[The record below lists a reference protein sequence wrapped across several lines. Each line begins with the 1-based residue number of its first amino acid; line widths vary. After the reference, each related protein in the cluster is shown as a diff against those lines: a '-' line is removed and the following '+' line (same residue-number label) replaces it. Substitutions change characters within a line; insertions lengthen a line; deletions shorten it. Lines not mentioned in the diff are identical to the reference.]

1 MRITSIDII
10 GYGKWSDA
18 HFNNIANFQ
27 VFYGEN
33 EAGKST
39 IMAFIH
45 SILFGFP
52 TKQQSIPRM
61 EPKNGG
67 PYGGRLT
74 LEDTPLGKVIIERL
88 KGKATGDV
96 RIYYGDG
103 QTAGEEKLPEIIGE
117 IDRNTY
123 EAIFSFDIHGLQN
136 IHQWKKR
143 EFERYLLATGTTGS
157 DALLKGAEALQKK
170 LDSLY
175 KPSGR
180 NPLIN
185 QQLKKVKEAQ
195 QAFQNAK
202 KQNAQYEQLINEK
215 EQAIVRQTE
224 LQNEKTTMR
233 VELDTLATLADLW
246 SLYQE
251 WKALSNKAS
260 ETTEAIF
267 PPDGVIR
274 LEHLHLREK
283 EWQNQLIQLEER
295 QKNLISNNNYEHSAF
310 FAENEA
316 EVTYLIETYAAF
328 GEREIQLKNLKQE
341 IKFQQVD
348 TKQPL
353 RIWSSELEQ
362 TMIHLKEKEQS
373 HKEQQHDIQ
382 LKLKFTNDSEEK
394 LQKKIDQ
401 IEAEMW
407 DNKTFQQAKEKLQ
420 DSPKTSKTK
429 TMVSLGI
436 FAVAFVLMIVFQAIW
451 SVALVFVSALIV
463 GYAFITTGKSSP
475 TNNEQILAFLEQK
488 KIRQEWQQLLNE
500 MDMVASQIAELRAAE
515 NKLSENIY
523 QHTMELRHFFSDLG
537 INSEPSSNWHYE
549 LSIYKKNS
557 EKRQLAMELISK
569 LEPLAEKQEAYRAR
583 LENLK
588 LPIDYT
594 DTEEKITFLRQG
606 LLYYRNHLTENAK
619 LAEKLEQVTM
629 QLDLVKQDLLL
640 VKKEKADLLE
650 RANVS
655 NEEDFRMAAMRV
667 KEEQK
672 WRERLVL
679 IEAQLE
685 PEKREA
691 LNRYENQAT
700 IKEKE
705 LQLEESLRQIELE
718 QEQLHASL
726 AAQNHAIDKL
736 EEGGTFAV
744 LMQEFYSEKSKLQQ
758 ISAEW
763 TETKLALQMLQN
775 TMQQLQEGKLP
786 KTLKLASEYFNHLTS
801 GNYRKVYLQDNRLQ
815 VESKDSIPFFPEELS
830 QATKEQL
837 YLAIRFALIDVIH
850 KDFPLPIIIDDGFV
864 HFDSSRM
871 GQMMQLLQKRKSEN
885 QVIFFTCHQETRKYF
900 SSEDIRV
907 L

>member
-136 IHQWKKR
+136 IHQWKKK

-202 KQNAQYEQLINEK
+202 KQNAQYEELINEK

-246 SLYQE
+246 PLYQE
-251 WKALSNKAS
+251 WKVLSNKAS
-260 ETTEAIF
+260 ETTEATF

-407 DNKTFQQAKEKLQ
+407 DNKIFQQAKEKLQ

-537 INSEPSSNWHYE
+537 INSEPSSNWLYE
-549 LSIYKKNS
+549 LSVYKKNS

-569 LEPLAEKQEAYRAR
+569 LEPLVEKQEAYRTR

-691 LNRYENQAT
+691 LNQYENQAT

-718 QEQLHASL
+718 QEQIHASL

-758 ISAEW
+758 ISTEW

-801 GNYRKVYLQDNRLQ
+801 GNYRKVYLHDNRLQ

>member
-136 IHQWKKR
+136 IHQWKKK

-157 DALLKGAEALQKK
+157 DALLKAAEALQKK

-202 KQNAQYEQLINEK
+202 KQNAQYEQLINAK

-224 LQNEKTTMR
+224 LQKEKTTMR
-233 VELDTLATLADLW
+233 VELDALATLVDLW
-246 SLYQE
+246 PLYQE

-260 ETTEAIF
+260 ETTEATF

-274 LEHLHLREK
+274 LEHLNLREK

-310 FAENEA
+310 FVENEA

-362 TMIHLKEKEQS
+362 TMIDLKEKEQS

-436 FAVAFVLMIVFQAIW
+436 FAVAFVLMIVFQTIW

-500 MDMVASQIAELRAAE
+500 MDIVASQIAELRAAE

-537 INSEPSSNWHYE
+537 INTEPSSNWHYE

>member
-136 IHQWKKR
+136 IHQWKKK

-157 DALLKGAEALQKK
+157 DALLKAAEALQKK

-202 KQNAQYEQLINEK
+202 KQNAQYEELINEK

-224 LQNEKTTMR
+224 LQKEKTTMR
-233 VELDTLATLADLW
+233 VELDALATLADLW
-246 SLYQE
+246 PLYQE

-260 ETTEAIF
+260 ETTEATF

-274 LEHLHLREK
+274 LEHLNLREK

-463 GYAFITTGKSSP
+463 GYAFITTGKASP

-537 INSEPSSNWHYE
+537 INSEPSSNWLYE
-549 LSIYKKNS
+549 LSVYKKNS

-569 LEPLAEKQEAYRAR
+569 LEPLVEKQEAYRAR

-588 LPIDYT
+588 LPIEYT

-655 NEEDFRMAAMRV
+655 NEEDFCMAAMRV

-718 QEQLHASL
+718 HEQLHASL

-815 VESKDSIPFFPEELS
+815 VESKDRIPFFPEELS

>member
-136 IHQWKKR
+136 IHQWKKK

-202 KQNAQYEQLINEK
+202 KQNAQYEELINEK

-224 LQNEKTTMR
+224 LQKEKTTMR
-233 VELDTLATLADLW
+233 VELDALATLTDLW
-246 SLYQE
+246 PLYQE

-260 ETTEAIF
+260 ETTEATF

-295 QKNLISNNNYEHSAF
+295 QKNLISNNNYEHSVF

-407 DNKTFQQAKEKLQ
+407 DNKTFQQAKEKMQ

-500 MDMVASQIAELRAAE
+500 MDMVASQMAELRAAE

-537 INSEPSSNWHYE
+537 INSEPSSNWLYE

-569 LEPLAEKQEAYRAR
+569 LEPLVEKQEAYRAR

-588 LPIDYT
+588 LPIEYT

-718 QEQLHASL
+718 QEQIHASL

>member
-136 IHQWKKR
+136 IHQWKKK

-224 LQNEKTTMR
+224 LQKEKTTMR

-246 SLYQE
+246 PLYQE

-260 ETTEAIF
+260 ETTEATF

-407 DNKTFQQAKEKLQ
+407 DNKTFQQAKEKMQ

-523 QHTMELRHFFSDLG
+523 QHTMEIRHFFSDLG
-537 INSEPSSNWHYE
+537 INSEPSSNWLYE
-549 LSIYKKNS
+549 LSVYKKNS

-569 LEPLAEKQEAYRAR
+569 LEPLVEKQEAYRAR

-588 LPIDYT
+588 LPIEYT

>member
-123 EAIFSFDIHGLQN
+123 EVIFSFDIHGLQN
-136 IHQWKKR
+136 IHQWKKK

-224 LQNEKTTMR
+224 LQKEKTTMR

-246 SLYQE
+246 PLYQE

-260 ETTEAIF
+260 ETTEATF

-407 DNKTFQQAKEKLQ
+407 DNKTFQQAKEKMQ

-523 QHTMELRHFFSDLG
+523 QHTMEIRHFFSDLG
-537 INSEPSSNWHYE
+537 INSEPSSNWLYE
-549 LSIYKKNS
+549 LSVYKKNS

-569 LEPLAEKQEAYRAR
+569 LEPLVEKQEAYRAR

-588 LPIDYT
+588 LPIEYT

-815 VESKDSIPFFPEELS
+815 VESKDRIPFFPEELS

>member
-74 LEDTPLGKVIIERL
+74 LEGTPLGKVIIERL

-136 IHQWKKR
+136 IHQWKKK

-224 LQNEKTTMR
+224 LQKEKTTMR

-246 SLYQE
+246 PLYQE

-260 ETTEAIF
+260 ETTEATF

-407 DNKTFQQAKEKLQ
+407 DNKTFQQAKEKMQ

-523 QHTMELRHFFSDLG
+523 QHTMEIRHFFSDLG
-537 INSEPSSNWHYE
+537 INSEPSSNWLYE
-549 LSIYKKNS
+549 LSVYKKNS

-569 LEPLAEKQEAYRAR
+569 LEPLVEKQEAYRTR

-619 LAEKLEQVTM
+619 LTEKLEQVTM

>member
-136 IHQWKKR
+136 IHQWKKK

-202 KQNAQYEQLINEK
+202 KQNAQYEELINEK

-224 LQNEKTTMR
+224 LQNKKTTMR

-246 SLYQE
+246 PLYQE
-251 WKALSNKAS
+251 WKVLSNKAS
-260 ETTEAIF
+260 ETTEATF

-401 IEAEMW
+401 IESEMW
-407 DNKTFQQAKEKLQ
+407 DNKTFQQAKEKMQ

-436 FAVAFVLMIVFQAIW
+436 FAVVFVLMIVFQAIW

-523 QHTMELRHFFSDLG
+523 QHTMEIRHFFSDLG
-537 INSEPSSNWHYE
+537 INSEPSSNWLYE

-569 LEPLAEKQEAYRAR
+569 LEPLVEKQEAYRTR

-588 LPIDYT
+588 LPIEYT

-718 QEQLHASL
+718 QEQIHASL

-758 ISAEW
+758 ISTEW

-801 GNYRKVYLQDNRLQ
+801 GNYRKVYLHDNRLQ

>member
-18 HFNNIANFQ
+18 HFNNITNFQ

-136 IHQWKKR
+136 IHQWKKK

-157 DALLKGAEALQKK
+157 DALLKAAEALQKK

-202 KQNAQYEQLINEK
+202 KQNAQYEQLIHEK
-215 EQAIVRQTE
+215 EEAIVRQTE
-224 LQNEKTTMR
+224 LQKEKTTMR

-246 SLYQE
+246 PLYQE

-260 ETTEAIF
+260 ETTEASF

-295 QKNLISNNNYEHSAF
+295 KKNLISNNKYEHSTF

-328 GEREIQLKNLKQE
+328 GEREIQLKNLNQE
-341 IKFQQVD
+341 IKFHKVD

-362 TMIHLKEKEQS
+362 TMIHLKEKEES
-373 HKEQQHDIQ
+373 YKEQQHDIE
-382 LKLKFTNDSEEK
+382 LKLKYTNDSEKK

-407 DNKTFQQAKEKLQ
+407 DNKTFQQAKEKMQ
-420 DSPKTSKTK
+420 DSPKTFRTK

-436 FAVAFVLMIVFQAIW
+436 FAVAFILMIVFQAIW
-451 SVALVFVSALIV
+451 SVALVFVFALIA

-500 MDMVASQIAELRAAE
+500 MDVVASQIAELRVAE
-515 NKLSENIY
+515 NKLGETIY
-523 QHTMELRHFFSDLG
+523 QHRMELRHFFSDLG
-537 INSEPSSNWHYE
+537 INNEPSSNWLYE
-549 LSIYKKNS
+549 LSAYKKNS
-557 EKRQLAMELISK
+557 EKKQLAMELISK
-569 LEPLAEKQEAYRAR
+569 LEPLVEKQEAYRAR

-588 LPIDYT
+588 LPVDYT
-594 DTEEKITFLRQG
+594 DMEEKITFLRQG

-691 LNRYENQAT
+691 LNQYENQAT

-705 LQLEESLRQIELE
+705 LQLEEALRQIELE

-726 AAQNHAIDKL
+726 AAQNHALDKL
-736 EEGGTFAV
+736 EEGGTFAG
-744 LMQEFYSEKSKLQQ
+744 LMQEFYSEKSNLQQ

-801 GNYRKVYLQDNRLQ
+801 GNYKKVYLQDNRLQ
-815 VESKDSIPFFPEELS
+815 VESKGSIPFFPEELS

>member
-136 IHQWKKR
+136 IHQWKKK

-157 DALLKGAEALQKK
+157 DALIKGAEALQKK

-202 KQNAQYEQLINEK
+202 KQNAQYEELINEK

-224 LQNEKTTMR
+224 LQKEKTTMR
-233 VELDTLATLADLW
+233 VELDALATLADLW
-246 SLYQE
+246 PLYQE

-260 ETTEAIF
+260 ETTEATF

-401 IEAEMW
+401 IESEMW
-407 DNKTFQQAKEKLQ
+407 DNKTFQQAKEKMQ

-523 QHTMELRHFFSDLG
+523 QHTMEIRHFFSDLG
-537 INSEPSSNWHYE
+537 INSEPSSNWLYE

-569 LEPLAEKQEAYRAR
+569 LEPLVEKQEAYRAR

-588 LPIDYT
+588 LPIEYT

-815 VESKDSIPFFPEELS
+815 VESKDSIQFFPEELS

>member
-136 IHQWKKR
+136 IHQWKKK

-157 DALLKGAEALQKK
+157 DALLKAAEALQKK

-202 KQNAQYEQLINEK
+202 KQNAQYEQLINAK

-224 LQNEKTTMR
+224 LQKEKTTMR
-233 VELDTLATLADLW
+233 VELDALATLADLW
-246 SLYQE
+246 PLYQE

-260 ETTEAIF
+260 ETTEATF

-274 LEHLHLREK
+274 LEHLNLREK

-373 HKEQQHDIQ
+373 RKEQQHDIQ

-407 DNKTFQQAKEKLQ
+407 DNKTFQQAKEKMQ
-420 DSPKTSKTK
+420 DSSKTSKTK

-500 MDMVASQIAELRAAE
+500 MDIVASQIAELRAAE

>member
-1 MRITSIDII
+1 MRITSIDIV
-10 GYGKWSDA
+10 GYGKWSNA
-18 HFNNIANFQ
+18 HFDNIANFQ
-27 VFYGEN
+27 VIFGEN

-74 LEDTPLGKVIIERL
+74 LEDTPLGKVVIERL

-123 EAIFSFDIHGLQN
+123 ESIFSFDIHGLQN
-136 IHQWKKR
+136 IHQWKKK

-157 DALLKGAEALQKK
+157 DALIKTAETLQKK

-185 QQLKKVKEAQ
+185 QQLKKVKAAQ

-202 KQNAQYEQLINEK
+202 KQNAQYEQFINEK
-215 EQAIVRQTE
+215 EQATARQTA
-224 LQNEKTTMR
+224 LQTEKTTIR
-233 VELDTLATLADLW
+233 VELDTLTILSDLW
-246 SLYQE
+246 PLYQE
-251 WKALSNKAS
+251 WKALDNKAS
-260 ETTEAIF
+260 QSLEASF
-267 PPDGVIR
+267 PPDGIIR
-274 LEHLHLREK
+274 LEHLQLREK

-295 QKNLISNNNYEHSAF
+295 QKNLISKNSYEYSLF

-316 EVTYLIETYAAF
+316 EITYLIETYAAF
-328 GEREIQLKNLKQE
+328 GERELQLNGLKQE
-341 IKFQQVD
+341 IQFHQVD
-348 TKQPL
+348 TKRPL
-353 RIWSSELEQ
+353 RIWTSELEQ
-362 TMIHLKEKEQS
+362 RTNRLKENEQLY
-373 HKEQQHDIQ
+373 KEQQHEIQ
-382 LKLKFTNDSEEK
+382 LKLKLTNDTEEK

-407 DNKTFQQAKEKLQ
+407 GNKTFQRAKEKIEQ
-420 DSPKTSKTK
+420 KPKTAMTK
-429 TMVSLGI
+429 TFISLGI
-436 FAVAFVLMIVFQAIW
+436 FAVALVLMIIFQSMW
-451 SVALVFVSALIV
+451 SIALVFIAALIV
-463 GYAFITTGKSSP
+463 GYSFMTTGKASP
-475 TNNEQILAFLEQK
+475 ANNEQLLAFLEQK

-500 MDMVASQIAELRAAE
+500 MDIIASQIAELQASE
-515 NKLSENIY
+515 NKLNEAIY
-523 QHTMELRHFFSDLG
+523 QHTMELNQLFADLAIENEPG
-537 INSEPSSNWHYE
+537 INWPYD
-549 LSIYKKNS
+549 LQQYKANS
-557 EKRQLAMELISK
+557 EKRQLINELSLK
-569 LEPLAEKQEAYRAR
+569 LEPLEAKQNAYKAR
-583 LENLK
+583 LAK
-588 LPIDYT
+588 LQLPADYK
-594 DTEEKITFLRQG
+594 DIEEKITFLRQG

-640 VKKEKADLLE
+640 VKKEKTDLLE
-650 RANVS
+650 RANTT
-655 NEEDFRMAAMRV
+655 NEEEFRMAAMRV
-667 KEEQK
+667 NEEQK

-685 PEKREA
+685 PDKRIA
-691 LNRYENQAT
+691 LSQFENQAI

-705 LQLEESLRQIELE
+705 LQLEETLRKIEVE
-718 QEQLHASL
+718 QEQLYASL
-726 AAQNHAIDKL
+726 AAKNHEITKL

-744 LMQEFYSEKSKLQQ
+744 LMQEFYSEKSQLQQ
-758 ISAEW
+758 IAAEW
-763 TETKLALQMLQN
+763 TETKLALQILQN

-786 KTLKLASEYFNHLTS
+786 KTLKLASDYFQYLTN
-801 GNYRKVYLQDNRLQ
+801 GNYTKVYLRENRLQ
-815 VESKDSIPFFPEELS
+815 VESKDIVPFFPEELS

-864 HFDSSRM
+864 HFDSARM

>member
-136 IHQWKKR
+136 IHQWKKK

-157 DALLKGAEALQKK
+157 DALLKAAEALQKK

-215 EQAIVRQTE
+215 EQAIVRQKE
-224 LQNEKTTMR
+224 LQKEKTTMR

-246 SLYQE
+246 PLYQE

-260 ETTEAIF
+260 ETTEATF

-373 HKEQQHDIQ
+373 RKEQQHDIQ

-407 DNKTFQQAKEKLQ
+407 DNKTFQQAKEKMQ

-523 QHTMELRHFFSDLG
+523 QHTMEIRHFFSDLG
-537 INSEPSSNWHYE
+537 INSEPSSNWLYE

-569 LEPLAEKQEAYRAR
+569 LEPLVEKQEAYRAR

-588 LPIDYT
+588 LPIEYT

-758 ISAEW
+758 ISAKW

>member
-1 MRITSIDII
+1 MRITSIDIV

-18 HFNNIANFQ
+18 HFDNIANFQ

-74 LEDTPLGKVIIERL
+74 LEDTALGKVVIERL

-96 RIYYGDG
+96 RVYYGDG
-103 QTAGEEKLPEIIGE
+103 QIAGEEKLPEIIGE

-136 IHQWKKR
+136 IHQWKKK

-157 DALLKGAEALQKK
+157 DALLKTAETLQKK

-195 QAFQNAK
+195 QTFQNAK
-202 KQNAQYEQLINEK
+202 KQNAQYEQLITEK
-215 EQAIVRQTE
+215 EQAITRQTE
-224 LQNEKTTMR
+224 LQTEKTTIR
-233 VELDTLATLADLW
+233 VDLDTLSILSDLW
-246 SLYQE
+246 PLYQE
-251 WKALSNKAS
+251 WKALDKKAAR
-260 ETTEAIF
+260 TPEASF
-267 PPDGVIR
+267 PPDGIIR
-274 LEHLHLREK
+274 LEHLQLREK

-316 EVTYLIETYAAF
+316 EIAYLIETYAAF
-328 GEREIQLKNLKQE
+328 GERETQLNTLKQE
-341 IKFQQVD
+341 INFHQLD

-353 RIWSSELEQ
+353 RTWTNELEQ
-362 TMIHLKEKEQS
+362 RTNRLKENEQL

-382 LKLKFTNDSEEK
+382 LKLKLTHDTEEK

-401 IEAEMW
+401 IEADMW
-407 DNKTFQQAKEKLQ
+407 DNKTFQRAKETIQ
-420 DSPKTSKTK
+420 QKTK
-429 TMVSLGI
+429 PAMTKTFVSIGV
-436 FAVAFVLMIVFQAIW
+436 FAVALVLLVVFQSIW
-451 SVALVFVSALIV
+451 SIALVFVAALIV
-463 GYAFITTGKSSP
+463 GYSFMTTGKSAP
-475 TNNEQILAFLEQK
+475 TNNDQLLAFLEQK
-488 KIRQEWQQLLNE
+488 KLRQEWQQLLNE
-500 MDMVASQIAELRAAE
+500 MDIVASQIAELKASE
-515 NKLSENIY
+515 NKLAETNY
-523 QHTMELRHFFSDLG
+523 QQTMKLRQLFSDLG
-537 INSEPSSNWHYE
+537 IASTPDENWAYE
-549 LSIYKKNS
+549 LTVYKKNS
-557 EKRQLAMELISK
+557 EKKQLVTELTLK
-569 LEPLAEKQEAYRAR
+569 LNPLAEKQDAYMAR
-583 LENLK
+583 LEKLK
-588 LPIDYT
+588 LPTESKDI
-594 DTEEKITFLRQG
+594 EEKITFLRQG

-629 QLDLVKQDLLL
+629 QLDLVKQDLQL

-650 RANVS
+650 RANTT
-655 NEEDFRMAAMRV
+655 NEEDFRMAAMRAQ
-667 KEEQK
+667 EEQK

-685 PEKREA
+685 PEKRVA
-691 LNRYENQAT
+691 LSQFENQAI

-705 LQLEESLRQIELE
+705 LQLEETLRKIELE

-726 AAQNHAIDKL
+726 AAKNHEIAKL

-758 ISAEW
+758 ITVEW
-763 TETKLALQMLQN
+763 TETKLALQILQD

-786 KTLKLASEYFNHLTS
+786 KTLQLASDYFNHLTN
-801 GNYRKVYLQDNRLQ
+801 GNYTKVYLQENRLQ
-815 VESKDSIPFFPEELS
+815 VESKKVIRFFPEELS

-864 HFDSSRM
+864 HFDSARM
-871 GQMMQLLQKRKSEN
+871 EQMMQLLQNRKSKN

>member
-136 IHQWKKR
+136 IHQWKKK

-202 KQNAQYEQLINEK
+202 KQNAQYEELINEK

-224 LQNEKTTMR
+224 LQKEKTTMR
-233 VELDTLATLADLW
+233 VELDALATLADLW
-246 SLYQE
+246 PLYQE

-260 ETTEAIF
+260 ETTEATF

-274 LEHLHLREK
+274 LEHLNLREK

-362 TMIHLKEKEQS
+362 TMILLKEKEQS

-523 QHTMELRHFFSDLG
+523 QHTMEIRHFFSDLG
-537 INSEPSSNWHYE
+537 INSEPSSNWLYE

-569 LEPLAEKQEAYRAR
+569 LEPLVEKQEAYRAR

-588 LPIDYT
+588 LPIEYT

>member
-136 IHQWKKR
+136 IHQWKKK

-157 DALLKGAEALQKK
+157 GALLKAAEALQKK

-202 KQNAQYEQLINEK
+202 KQNAQYEQLINAK

-224 LQNEKTTMR
+224 LQKEKTTMR
-233 VELDTLATLADLW
+233 VELDALATLVDLW
-246 SLYQE
+246 PLYQE

-260 ETTEAIF
+260 ETTEATF

-274 LEHLHLREK
+274 LEHLNLREK

-362 TMIHLKEKEQS
+362 TMIDLKEKEQS

-523 QHTMELRHFFSDLG
+523 QHTIELRHFFSDLG

-569 LEPLAEKQEAYRAR
+569 LEPLVEKQEAYRAR

-588 LPIDYT
+588 LPIEYT

>member
-136 IHQWKKR
+136 IHQWKKK
-143 EFERYLLATGTTGS
+143 EFERYLLTTGTTGS

-202 KQNAQYEQLINEK
+202 KQNAQYEELINEK

-224 LQNEKTTMR
+224 LQKEKTTMR
-233 VELDTLATLADLW
+233 VELDALATLADLW
-246 SLYQE
+246 PLYQE

-260 ETTEAIF
+260 ETTEATF

-407 DNKTFQQAKEKLQ
+407 DNKTFQQAKEKMQ

-436 FAVAFVLMIVFQAIW
+436 FAVVFVLMIVFQAIW

-463 GYAFITTGKSSP
+463 GYAFIPTGKSSP

-537 INSEPSSNWHYE
+537 INSEPSSNWLYE

-569 LEPLAEKQEAYRAR
+569 LEPLVEKQEAYRTR

-588 LPIDYT
+588 LPIEYT

-718 QEQLHASL
+718 QEQIHASL

-744 LMQEFYSEKSKLQQ
+744 LMQEFYSKKSKLQQ

>member
-136 IHQWKKR
+136 IHQWKKK

-224 LQNEKTTMR
+224 LQKEKTTMR
-233 VELDTLATLADLW
+233 VELDALATLADLW
-246 SLYQE
+246 PLYQE

-260 ETTEAIF
+260 ETTEATF

-407 DNKTFQQAKEKLQ
+407 DNKTFQQAKEKMQ

-523 QHTMELRHFFSDLG
+523 QHTMEIRHFFSDLG
-537 INSEPSSNWHYE
+537 INSEPSSNWLYE
-549 LSIYKKNS
+549 LSVYKKNS

-569 LEPLAEKQEAYRAR
+569 LEPLVEKQEAYRAR

-588 LPIDYT
+588 LPIEYT

>member
-136 IHQWKKR
+136 IHQWKKK

-224 LQNEKTTMR
+224 LQKEKTTMR

-246 SLYQE
+246 PLYQE

-260 ETTEAIF
+260 ETTEATF

-407 DNKTFQQAKEKLQ
+407 DNKTFQQAKEKMQ

-436 FAVAFVLMIVFQAIW
+436 LAVAFVLMIVFQAIW

-500 MDMVASQIAELRAAE
+500 MDIVASQIAELRAAE

-569 LEPLAEKQEAYRAR
+569 LEPLVEKQEAYRAR

-588 LPIDYT
+588 LPIEYT

>member
-136 IHQWKKR
+136 IHQWKKK

-157 DALLKGAEALQKK
+157 DALLKAAEALQKK

-224 LQNEKTTMR
+224 LQKEKTTMR
-233 VELDTLATLADLW
+233 VELDALATLADLW
-246 SLYQE
+246 PLYQE

-295 QKNLISNNNYEHSAF
+295 QKNLINNNNYEHSAF

-407 DNKTFQQAKEKLQ
+407 DNKTFQQAKEKMQ

-436 FAVAFVLMIVFQAIW
+436 FPVAFVLMIVFQAIW

-523 QHTMELRHFFSDLG
+523 QHTMEIRHFFSDLG

-619 LAEKLEQVTM
+619 IAEKLEQVTM

-691 LNRYENQAT
+691 LNQYENQAT

-705 LQLEESLRQIELE
+705 LQLEELLRQIELE

-758 ISAEW
+758 ISTEW

>member
-136 IHQWKKR
+136 IHQWKKK

-157 DALLKGAEALQKK
+157 DALLKGAEVLQKK

-224 LQNEKTTMR
+224 LQKEKTTMR
-233 VELDTLATLADLW
+233 VELDAIVTLADLW
-246 SLYQE
+246 PLYQE

-260 ETTEAIF
+260 ETTEATF

-295 QKNLISNNNYEHSAF
+295 KKNLISNNDYEHSAF
-310 FAENEA
+310 FAKNEA
-316 EVTYLIETYAAF
+316 EITYLIETYAAF

-341 IKFQQVD
+341 INFHQVD
-348 TKQPL
+348 SKQTF
-353 RIWSSELEQ
+353 RVWTSELEQ
-362 TMIHLKEKEQS
+362 TMARLKEKEQS

-537 INSEPSSNWHYE
+537 INSEPSSNWHFE

-588 LPIDYT
+588 LSIDYT

-815 VESKDSIPFFPEELS
+815 VESKDRIPFFPEELS

>member
-136 IHQWKKR
+136 IHQWKKK

-202 KQNAQYEQLINEK
+202 KQNAQYEELINEK

-224 LQNEKTTMR
+224 LQKEKTTMR
-233 VELDTLATLADLW
+233 VELDALATLADLW
-246 SLYQE
+246 PLYQE

-260 ETTEAIF
+260 ETTEATF

-407 DNKTFQQAKEKLQ
+407 DNKTFQQAKEKMQ

-500 MDMVASQIAELRAAE
+500 MDIVASQTAELRAAE

-569 LEPLAEKQEAYRAR
+569 LEPLVEKQEAYRAR

>member
-136 IHQWKKR
+136 IHQWKKK

-157 DALLKGAEALQKK
+157 DALLKAAEALQKK

-202 KQNAQYEQLINEK
+202 KQNAQYEELINEK

-224 LQNEKTTMR
+224 LQKEKTTMR

-246 SLYQE
+246 PLYQE

-260 ETTEAIF
+260 ETTEATF

-295 QKNLISNNNYEHSAF
+295 QKNLISNNNYEHSTF

-328 GEREIQLKNLKQE
+328 GEREIQLKNIKQE

-353 RIWSSELEQ
+353 RIWSSELEE
-362 TMIHLKEKEQS
+362 TMIHLKETEQS

-407 DNKTFQQAKEKLQ
+407 DNKTFQQAKEKMQ

-429 TMVSLGI
+429 TMVSFGI

-537 INSEPSSNWHYE
+537 INIEPSSNWHYE

-685 PEKREA
+685 PEMREA
-691 LNRYENQAT
+691 LNKYENQAT

-705 LQLEESLRQIELE
+705 LQLEELLRQIELE

-871 GQMMQLLQKRKSEN
+871 GQMMHLLQKRKSEN

>member
-136 IHQWKKR
+136 IHQWKKK

-157 DALLKGAEALQKK
+157 DALLKSAEALQKK

-224 LQNEKTTMR
+224 LQKEKTTMR

-246 SLYQE
+246 PLYQE

-260 ETTEAIF
+260 ETTEATF

-295 QKNLISNNNYEHSAF
+295 QKNLINNNNYEHSAF

-362 TMIHLKEKEQS
+362 TMILLKEKEQS

-475 TNNEQILAFLEQK
+475 TNNEHILAFLEQK

-500 MDMVASQIAELRAAE
+500 MDMVASQIAKLRAAE

-537 INSEPSSNWHYE
+537 INSEPSSNWLYE
-549 LSIYKKNS
+549 LSVYKKNS

-569 LEPLAEKQEAYRAR
+569 LEPLVEKQEAYRTR

-685 PEKREA
+685 PEKRED
-691 LNRYENQAT
+691 LNQYENQAT

>member
-136 IHQWKKR
+136 IHQWKKK

-195 QAFQNAK
+195 HAFQNAK
-202 KQNAQYEQLINEK
+202 KQNAQYEELINEK

-224 LQNEKTTMR
+224 LQKEKTTMR
-233 VELDTLATLADLW
+233 VELDALATLADLW
-246 SLYQE
+246 PLYQE
-251 WKALSNKAS
+251 WKALNNKAS
-260 ETTEAIF
+260 ETTEATF

-274 LEHLHLREK
+274 LEHLNLREK

-316 EVTYLIETYAAF
+316 EVSYLIETYAAF

-407 DNKTFQQAKEKLQ
+407 DNKTFQQAKEKMQ

-537 INSEPSSNWHYE
+537 INTEPSSNWHYE

-815 VESKDSIPFFPEELS
+815 VESKDRIPFFPEELS

>member
-18 HFNNIANFQ
+18 HFNNITNFQ

-74 LEDTPLGKVIIERL
+74 LEDTPLGRVIIERL

-136 IHQWKKR
+136 IHQWKKK

-157 DALLKGAEALQKK
+157 DALLKAAEALQKK

-202 KQNAQYEQLINEK
+202 KQNAQYEQLIHEK
-215 EQAIVRQTE
+215 EEAIVRQTE
-224 LQNEKTTMR
+224 LQKEKTTMR

-246 SLYQE
+246 PLYQE

-260 ETTEAIF
+260 ETTEASF

-295 QKNLISNNNYEHSAF
+295 KKNLISNNKYEHSTF

-328 GEREIQLKNLKQE
+328 GEREIQLKNLNQE

-362 TMIHLKEKEQS
+362 TMIHLKEKEES
-373 HKEQQHDIQ
+373 YKEQQHDIE
-382 LKLKFTNDSEEK
+382 LKLKYTNDSEKK

-407 DNKTFQQAKEKLQ
+407 DNKTFQQAKEKMQ
-420 DSPKTSKTK
+420 DSPKTFRTK

-436 FAVAFVLMIVFQAIW
+436 FAVAFILMIVFQAIW
-451 SVALVFVSALIV
+451 SVALVFVFALIA

-537 INSEPSSNWHYE
+537 INSEPSSNWLYE
-549 LSIYKKNS
+549 LSAYKKNS
-557 EKRQLAMELISK
+557 EKKQLAMELISK
-569 LEPLAEKQEAYRAR
+569 LEPLVEKQEAYRAR

-588 LPIDYT
+588 LPVDYT
-594 DTEEKITFLRQG
+594 DMEEKITFLRQG

-691 LNRYENQAT
+691 LNQYENQAT

-705 LQLEESLRQIELE
+705 LQLEEALRQIELE

-726 AAQNHAIDKL
+726 AAQNHALDKL
-736 EEGGTFAV
+736 EEGGTFAG
-744 LMQEFYSEKSKLQQ
+744 LMQEFYSEKSNLQQ

-801 GNYRKVYLQDNRLQ
+801 GNYKKVYLQDNRLQ
-815 VESKDSIPFFPEELS
+815 VESKGSIPFFPEELS

>member
-136 IHQWKKR
+136 IHQWKKK

-202 KQNAQYEQLINEK
+202 KQNAQYEELINEK

-224 LQNEKTTMR
+224 LQKEKTTMR
-233 VELDTLATLADLW
+233 VELDALATLADLW
-246 SLYQE
+246 PLYQE

-260 ETTEAIF
+260 ETTEATF

-407 DNKTFQQAKEKLQ
+407 DNKTFQQAKEKMQ

-475 TNNEQILAFLEQK
+475 TNNEHILAFLEQK

-537 INSEPSSNWHYE
+537 INSEPSPNWLYE
-549 LSIYKKNS
+549 LSVYKKNS

-569 LEPLAEKQEAYRAR
+569 LEPLVEKQEAYRTR

-775 TMQQLQEGKLP
+775 TMHQLQEGKLP

>member
-136 IHQWKKR
+136 IHQWKKK

-157 DALLKGAEALQKK
+157 DALLKAAEALQKK

-202 KQNAQYEQLINEK
+202 KQNAQYEELINEK

-224 LQNEKTTMR
+224 LQKEKTTMR
-233 VELDTLATLADLW
+233 VELDALATLADLW
-246 SLYQE
+246 PLYQE
-251 WKALSNKAS
+251 WKALSNNAS
-260 ETTEAIF
+260 ETTEATF

-274 LEHLHLREK
+274 LEHLNLREK

-362 TMIHLKEKEQS
+362 TMILLKEKEQS

-475 TNNEQILAFLEQK
+475 TNNEHILAFLEQK

-500 MDMVASQIAELRAAE
+500 MDMVASQIAKLRAAE

-537 INSEPSSNWHYE
+537 INSEPSSNWLYE
-549 LSIYKKNS
+549 LSVYKKNS

-569 LEPLAEKQEAYRAR
+569 LEPLVEKQEAYRTR

-685 PEKREA
+685 PEKRED
-691 LNRYENQAT
+691 LNQYENQAT

>member
-136 IHQWKKR
+136 IHQWKKK

-157 DALLKGAEALQKK
+157 DALLKAAEALQKK

-202 KQNAQYEQLINEK
+202 KQNAQYEELINEK

-224 LQNEKTTMR
+224 LQKEKTTMR
-233 VELDTLATLADLW
+233 VELDELATLADLW
-246 SLYQE
+246 PLYQE

-260 ETTEAIF
+260 ETTEATF

-274 LEHLHLREK
+274 LEHLNLREK

-475 TNNEQILAFLEQK
+475 TNNEHILAFLEQK

-500 MDMVASQIAELRAAE
+500 MDMLASQIAELRAAE

-537 INSEPSSNWHYE
+537 INIEPSSNWLYE
-549 LSIYKKNS
+549 LSVYKKNS

-569 LEPLAEKQEAYRAR
+569 LEPLVEKQEAYRTR

>member
-18 HFNNIANFQ
+18 HFNNITNFQ

-136 IHQWKKR
+136 IHQWKKK

-157 DALLKGAEALQKK
+157 DALLKAAEALQKK

-202 KQNAQYEQLINEK
+202 KQNAQYEQLIHEK
-215 EQAIVRQTE
+215 EEAIVRQTE
-224 LQNEKTTMR
+224 LQKEKTTMR
-233 VELDTLATLADLW
+233 VELDAVATLADLW
-246 SLYQE
+246 PLYQE

-260 ETTEAIF
+260 ETTEASF

-295 QKNLISNNNYEHSAF
+295 KKNLISNNKYEHSTF

-328 GEREIQLKNLKQE
+328 GEREIQLKNLNQE

-362 TMIHLKEKEQS
+362 TMIHLKEKEES
-373 HKEQQHDIQ
+373 YKEQQHDIE
-382 LKLKFTNDSEEK
+382 LKLKYTNDSEKK

-407 DNKTFQQAKEKLQ
+407 DNKTFQQAKEKMQ
-420 DSPKTSKTK
+420 DSPKTFRTE

-451 SVALVFVSALIV
+451 SVALVFVFALIA

-500 MDMVASQIAELRAAE
+500 MDVVASQIAELRVAE

-537 INSEPSSNWHYE
+537 INSEPSSNWLYD
-549 LSIYKKNS
+549 LNIYKKNS

-569 LEPLAEKQEAYRAR
+569 LEPLVEKQEAYRAR

-588 LPIDYT
+588 LPVDYT
-594 DTEEKITFLRQG
+594 DMEEKITFLRQG

-655 NEEDFRMAAMRV
+655 KEEDFRMAAMRV

-691 LNRYENQAT
+691 LNQYENQAT

-705 LQLEESLRQIELE
+705 LQLEEALRQIELE

-744 LMQEFYSEKSKLQQ
+744 LMQEFYSEKSNLQQ

-801 GNYRKVYLQDNRLQ
+801 GNYKKVYLQDNRLQ

-871 GQMMQLLQKRKSEN
+871 RQMMQLLQKRKSEN

>member
-74 LEDTPLGKVIIERL
+74 LEGTPLGKVIIERL

-136 IHQWKKR
+136 IHQWKKK

-157 DALLKGAEALQKK
+157 DALLKAAEALQKK

-224 LQNEKTTMR
+224 LQKEKTTMR

-246 SLYQE
+246 PLYQE

-260 ETTEAIF
+260 ETTEATF

-407 DNKTFQQAKEKLQ
+407 DNKTFQQAKEKMQ

-523 QHTMELRHFFSDLG
+523 QHTMEIRHFFSDLG
-537 INSEPSSNWHYE
+537 INSEPSSNWLYE
-549 LSIYKKNS
+549 LSVYKKNS

-569 LEPLAEKQEAYRAR
+569 LEPLVEKQEAYRAR

-588 LPIDYT
+588 LPIEYT

>member
-136 IHQWKKR
+136 IHQWKKK

-202 KQNAQYEQLINEK
+202 KQNAQYEELINEK

-224 LQNEKTTMR
+224 LQNKKTTMR

-246 SLYQE
+246 PLYQE
-251 WKALSNKAS
+251 WKVLSNKAS
-260 ETTEAIF
+260 ETTEATF

-407 DNKTFQQAKEKLQ
+407 DNKTFQQAKEKMQ

-436 FAVAFVLMIVFQAIW
+436 FAVVFVLMIVFQAIW

-463 GYAFITTGKSSP
+463 GYAFIPTGKSSP

-500 MDMVASQIAELRAAE
+500 MDMVASQMAELRAAE

-537 INSEPSSNWHYE
+537 INTEPSSNWHYE

-569 LEPLAEKQEAYRAR
+569 LEPLVEKQEAYRAR

-588 LPIDYT
+588 LPIEYT

-718 QEQLHASL
+718 QEQIHASL

>member
-136 IHQWKKR
+136 IHQWKKK

-157 DALLKGAEALQKK
+157 DALLKAAEALQKK

-202 KQNAQYEQLINEK
+202 KQNAQYEELINEK

-224 LQNEKTTMR
+224 LQKEKTTMR
-233 VELDTLATLADLW
+233 VELDALATLADLW
-246 SLYQE
+246 PLYQE

-260 ETTEAIF
+260 ETTEATF

-401 IEAEMW
+401 IESEMW
-407 DNKTFQQAKEKLQ
+407 DNKTFQQAKEKMQ

-436 FAVAFVLMIVFQAIW
+436 FAVVFVLMIVFQAIW

-463 GYAFITTGKSSP
+463 GYAFIPTGKSSP

-537 INSEPSSNWHYE
+537 INSEPSSNWLYE

-569 LEPLAEKQEAYRAR
+569 LEPLVEKQEAYRAR

-588 LPIDYT
+588 LPIEYT

-718 QEQLHASL
+718 QEQIHASL

>member
-136 IHQWKKR
+136 IHQWKKK

-215 EQAIVRQTE
+215 ELAIVRQTE
-224 LQNEKTTMR
+224 LQKEKTTMR
-233 VELDTLATLADLW
+233 VELDALATLADLW
-246 SLYQE
+246 PLYQE

-260 ETTEAIF
+260 ETTEATF

-362 TMIHLKEKEQS
+362 TMIYLKEKEQS

-407 DNKTFQQAKEKLQ
+407 DNKTFQQAKEKMQ

-606 LLYYRNHLTENAK
+606 LLYYRNQLTENAK

-655 NEEDFRMAAMRV
+655 NEEDFRMAALRV

-691 LNRYENQAT
+691 LNQYENQAT

>member
-136 IHQWKKR
+136 IHQWKKK

-157 DALLKGAEALQKK
+157 DALLKAAEALQKK

-202 KQNAQYEQLINEK
+202 KQNAQYEELINEK

-224 LQNEKTTMR
+224 LQKEKTTMR
-233 VELDTLATLADLW
+233 VELDALATLADLW
-246 SLYQE
+246 PLYQE
-251 WKALSNKAS
+251 WKALSNNAS
-260 ETTEAIF
+260 ETTEATF

-274 LEHLHLREK
+274 LEHLNLREK

-362 TMIHLKEKEQS
+362 TMILLKEKEQS

-523 QHTMELRHFFSDLG
+523 QHTMEIRHFFSDLG
-537 INSEPSSNWHYE
+537 INSEPSSNWLYE
-549 LSIYKKNS
+549 LSVYKKNS

-569 LEPLAEKQEAYRAR
+569 LEPLVEKQEAYRTR

-619 LAEKLEQVTM
+619 LTEKLEQVTM

>member
-136 IHQWKKR
+136 IHQWKKK

-202 KQNAQYEQLINEK
+202 KQNAQYEELINEK

-233 VELDTLATLADLW
+233 VELDALATLADLW
-246 SLYQE
+246 PLYQE

-260 ETTEAIF
+260 ETTEATF

-407 DNKTFQQAKEKLQ
+407 DNKTFQQAKEKMQ

-429 TMVSLGI
+429 TMVSFGI
-436 FAVAFVLMIVFQAIW
+436 FAVAFILMIVFQAIW

-463 GYAFITTGKSSP
+463 GYAFITTGKASP

-523 QHTMELRHFFSDLG
+523 QHTMEIRHFFSDLG
-537 INSEPSSNWHYE
+537 INSEPSSNWLYE

-569 LEPLAEKQEAYRAR
+569 LEPLVEKQEAYRTR

-588 LPIDYT
+588 LPIEYT

-744 LMQEFYSEKSKLQQ
+744 LMQEFYSKKSKLQQ